1 MRVAPPIVLTPEQQ
15 EALEQCARARSLSV
29 RLVERARIVLLAA
42 AGKQDK
48 DVAGELGITA
58 QKAARWRKRFL
69 ALGMVG
75 LEKDAPRPGRA
86 PSISAAKVKRVIQKT
101 TQEKPAHRTHWSTRS
116 MATAVG
122 LSEATVRRIWHK
134 NGLKPHLVETFK
146 VSTDPHFAEKLEAV
160 VGLYLNPPEHAL
172 VLCCDEKSQIQ
183 ALDRT
188 QPGLPLKR
196 GRAGT
201 MTHDYKRNGTAT
213 LFAALNT
220 LDGKVISLCQE
231 RHRHQ
236 EWIHFLRLV
245 DDATPAQKQ
254 LHLIVDNPA
263 CHSYQ
268 SHPCC
273 AAIWDS
279 KRHHAIPH
287 PLHAHQRFM
296 AGLHGQNSFFREGL
310 LPLANRLRR
319 GVFRDVIELVT
330 AIEDYVDHHNEHP
343 KPFIWTASASD
354 ILEKVKRA
362 RKALVNV
369 HSV

>member
-1 MRVAPPIVLTPEQQ
+1 MRSGAVSARSIGRASPHRVARGRRKTGQGCRRRVRNHRAEGGALA
-15 EALEQCARARSLSV
+15 EALS
-29 RLVERARIVLLAA
+29 RLGDGGL
-42 AGKQDK
+42 
-48 DVAGELGITA
+48 GE
-58 QKAARWRKRFL
+58 
-69 ALGMVG
+69 
-75 LEKDAPRPGRA
+75 GRA
-86 PSISAAKVKRVIQKT
+86 PA
-101 TQEKPAHRTHWSTRS
+101 RS
-116 MATAVG
+116 HAQDIRRQGEASDSKNNSGEADPSNPLVHAIHGRRSFHG

-134 NGLKPHLVETFK
+134 HGLKPHLVETFK
-146 VSTDPHFAEKLEAV
+146 VSTDPYFAEKLEGV

-220 LDGKVISLCQE
+220 LDGKVIGLCQE

-245 DDATPAQKQ
+245 DNATPRHKQ
-254 LHLIVDNPA
+254 LHLIVDNYATHKHPA
-263 CHSYQ
+263 VQ
-268 SHPCC
+268 R
-273 AAIWDS
+273 WL
-279 KRHHAIPH
+279 KRHP
-287 PLHAHQRFM
+287 RFHIHFTPTSASWLNM
-296 AGLHGQNSFFREGL
+296 VERFFRDL
-310 LPLANRLRR
+310 TVNRLRR

-330 AIEDYVDHHNEHP
+330 AIEDYVDHHNERP
-343 KPFIWTASASD
+343 KPFIWTATASD

-362 RKALVNV
+362 RKTLVNV
-369 HSV
+369 QSV